1 MTPHSAALP
10 RTAHP
15 LWLLVLLSLLTWLA
29 ACSDSPPPEPVISVQ
44 PSDASAV
51 AGTAATLSV
60 TASGPDVA
68 YQWQLSSDG
77 GTTWANVAGATQA
90 SYATPPTSL
99 ADSGKRYRVVVSAA
113 GISVN
118 SSAVQLT
125 VTAAVVVPTLT
136 VQPAAQSATAPDP
149 ATFSVTAGGTAPS
162 FQWQRST
169 DSGATF
175 TNITGATAAS
185 YSTGATATTMN
196 GERFRVVVTNSAGS
210 VTSSAVVLSV
220 TLAPVAT
227 AFTTQPANQ
236 SVTAGSAA
244 AFTVVATGT
253 PAPTLQWQRS
263 TDAGST
269 FNNISGAT
277 DPTYNTGL
285 TTLSQTGERY
295 RVLASNSAGS
305 ATSNAATLTVNAAP
319 QAPVISTQP
328 TAQSVTAPGTATFTA
343 AASGVPTPTWQW
355 QLSTDNAASF
365 ANITGA
371 TNPSYTTPA
380 TVVGDNG
387 KRFRVV
393 ASNSA
398 GTVNGNIAVLT
409 VTASLSVNQ
418 DTGVNASQ
426 CYQLGSNILVS
437 CSSAGALALNDL
449 QDGMVGRDVTTPDPT
464 DGKLGFAFEA
474 VAGGCAKDKLTGLTW
489 EVKTADGGL
498 RDKDK
503 TYTNYDDVNNQSLPA
518 GGRPTASDINSAT
531 NTVGFIAAVNATS
544 LCGLTSWRLPTAD
557 ELQGLVD
564 YGVFYDYGVPI
575 AARVSAIDA
584 IWFPNT
590 QPSGFW
596 SSTRFVGTP
605 NYALSVSFDKGSVG
619 GSVRYQPLYV
629 RLVRGETVIPTPRY
643 SYSTDGDEVLDS
655 TTGLIW
661 QRCALGAAW
670 TGSSC
675 TFTNSTFT
683 HEQVLS
689 LAKSQAN
696 SSGKAWRVPNVKEL
710 NSITDKS
717 RGPAAIDGTAF
728 PSTSANLFWSST
740 PYLDNLQNAWAIN
753 FAYGNADADLR
764 SSALSARLVRT
775 GP

>member
-1 MTPHSAALP
+1 MNPHSAALP
-10 RTAHP
+10 RTARP

-29 ACSDSPPPEPVISVQ
+29 ACSDSPPPAPVISVQ

-60 TASGPDVA
+60 TASGPDIA
-68 YQWQLSSDG
+68 YQWQLSNDG

-90 SYATPPTSL
+90 SYATPPTTL

-149 ATFSVTAGGTAPS
+149 ATFSVTASGTSPS
-162 FQWQRST
+162 YQWQRST

-185 YSTGATATTMN
+185 YSTGATATTMS

-220 TLAPVAT
+220 NPAPVAA
-227 AFTTQPANQ
+227 AFTAQPANQ

-253 PAPTLQWQRS
+253 PPPTLQWQRS

-285 TTLSQTGERY
+285 TTLSQNGERY

-305 ATSNAATLTVNAAP
+305 ATSSTATLTVNAAP
-319 QAPVISTQP
+319 QAPVITTQP
-328 TAQSVTAPGTATFTA
+328 TAQSVTAPATATFTA

-393 ASNSA
+393 ATNSA
-398 GTVNGNIAVLT
+398 GPATSQAAVLT
-409 VTASLSVNQ
+409 VTGAASLSRFAYVANFNDNTVSMYTVNPANGQ
-418 DTGVNASQ
+418 LGVVGSVATGTGPRSIAVDPLGRFAYVANLSSNNVSAYTVNPITGALTSVGTVPVGTGPRFVTVDPLGKFVYVTNQLSNNISAFNINASTGA
-426 CYQLGSNILVS
+426 LTSVAGSPFAAPSSSVPYAVTVDFAGRFAYVTNAGFSSSVS
-437 CSSAGALALNDL
+437 AYSIDASTGALAIVGTVPTGFDPRSVTIDPTGKFAYVANIASSNVSVYSI
-449 QDGMVGRDVTTPDPT
+449 DGATGALTSLATTPAGTDAYSVVVDPS
-464 DGKLGFAFEA
+464 GRFAY
-474 VAGGCAKDKLTGLTW
+474 VANVTANTISAYSINASTGL
-489 EVKTADGGL
+489 
-498 RDKDK
+498 
-503 TYTNYDDVNNQSLPA
+503 
-518 GGRPTASDINSAT
+518 
-531 NTVGFIAAVNATS
+531 
-544 LCGLTSWRLPTAD
+544 LTS
-557 ELQGLVD
+557 
-564 YGVFYDYGVPI
+564 
-575 AARVSAIDA
+575 
-584 IWFPNT
+584 
-590 QPSGFW
+590 
-596 SSTRFVGTP
+596 
-605 NYALSVSFDKGSVG
+605 
-619 GSVRYQPLYV
+619 
-629 RLVRGETVIPTPRY
+629 
-643 SYSTDGDEVLDS
+643 
-655 TTGLIW
+655 
-661 QRCALGAAW
+661 LGAAVP
-670 TGSSC
+670 TGI
-675 TFTNSTFT
+675 N
-683 HEQVLS
+683 
-689 LAKSQAN
+689 
-696 SSGKAWRVPNVKEL
+696 PY
-710 NSITDKS
+710 SITVDAS
-717 RGPAAIDGTAF
+717 GTFVYTAHLSSNDVGIYSINASTGALTSVGTVSAGSGP
-728 PSTSANLFWSST
+728 SSIT
-740 PYLDNLQNAWAIN
+740 
-753 FAYGNADADLR
+753 
-764 SSALSARLVRT
+764 LSK